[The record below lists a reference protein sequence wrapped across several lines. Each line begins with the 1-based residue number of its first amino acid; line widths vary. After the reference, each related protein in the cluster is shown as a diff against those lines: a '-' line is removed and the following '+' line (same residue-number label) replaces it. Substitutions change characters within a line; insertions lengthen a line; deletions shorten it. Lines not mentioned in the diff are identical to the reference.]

1 MKRNPI
7 LEHYSSEM
15 SEMAQW
21 SATMT
26 ETSLNGTAH
35 SRENHIAFQQG
46 ILQALQL
53 PRPYWE
59 VLVLCDVQG
68 HKPVVAAKMLG
79 ISTSLAIKRLDRA
92 RRLMRIFSA
101 SASA

>member
-15 SEMAQW
+15 SGMAQW
-21 SATMT
+21 AVVMT
-26 ETSLNGTAH
+26 KTSLNGTAH
-35 SRENHIAFQQG
+35 SRESHIAFQQG
-46 ILQALQL
+46 VLQALQL

-68 HKPVVAAKMLG
+68 HEPVVAAKMLG
-79 ISTSLAIKRLDRA
+79 ISTNLAMKRLDRA
-92 RRLMRIFSA
+92 RRLMGSVSA
-101 SASA
+101 